1 MPAYIDQSFEQFY
14 NHVHVS
20 NLPVDVNAKRITD
33 IFQQFGIIIKLYLK
47 RRISRDSPISLP
59 NPFVILIFERRESVD
74 KIIAARPFFMNDN
87 QLLVRRCLPI
97 TRRYPYE
104 AYFNTDK
111 ILLRIPR
118 ENHNEILPDDKI
130 IADYLKAAGGN
141 ILRLERFDDKT
152 VLVEFDD
159 YDPVDVC
166 CLSRPHFINA
176 QIIEIE
182 KCRDEQQARRR
193 AQIRQKSRPVS
204 LKPSPTLTTADVD
217 IQSCNTISPT
227 PTLNTDEQVAQLRLT
242 YCDMSNHLEDEHERL
257 VSSLKAEWAQIAK
270 ERIRLQ
276 RLTLDYKQE
285 QERLIE
291 ENRRL
296 KKQHSECLQENL
308 HIQSKDKQ
316 KLLDATEKY
325 STIKRYYEQLIQD
338 KHEQTQ

>member
-1 MPAYIDQSFEQFY
+1 MPAYIDQSFEDFH

-20 NLPVDVNAKRITD
+20 NLPADVNAKRITD
-33 IFQQFGIIIKLYLK
+33 IFQQFGIIVKLYLK

-59 NPFVILIFERRESVD
+59 NPFVILIFEKRESVD
-74 KIIAARPFFMNDN
+74 KVLAGRPYFMNDN
-87 QLLVRRCLPI
+87 QLFVRRCLPI

-104 AYFNTDK
+104 AYFNTNK

-118 ENHNEILPDDKI
+118 ENHNEILPDDNI

-141 ILRLERFDDKT
+141 VLRLERFEDKT

-159 YDPVDVC
+159 YDPVDIC
-166 CLSRPHFINA
+166 CLSRPHFINS
-176 QIIEIE
+176 QMIEIE

-193 AQIRQKSRPVS
+193 AQFQQKSRSIS
-204 LKPSPTLTTADVD
+204 LKPSPTITTADVD

-227 PTLNTDEQVAQLRLT
+227 PTLNTDEQVVQLRLT
-242 YCDMSNHLEDEHERL
+242 YSDMSNRLEDEHEQL
-257 VSSLKAEWAQIAK
+257 VSSLKAEWEQIAK
-270 ERIRLQ
+270 DRIRLQ

-291 ENRRL
+291 ENRRW
-296 KKQHSECLQENL
+296 KKLYSECLQENL

-325 STIKRYYEQLIQD
+325 STIKKYYDQLIQD
-338 KHEQTQ
+338 KQQ